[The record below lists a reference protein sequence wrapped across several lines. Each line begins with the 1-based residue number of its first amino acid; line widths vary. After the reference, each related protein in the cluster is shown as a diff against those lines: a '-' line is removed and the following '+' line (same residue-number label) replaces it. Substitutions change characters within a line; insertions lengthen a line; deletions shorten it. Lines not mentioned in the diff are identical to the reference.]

1 MAAGRVHH
9 GVRIAI
15 GRARV
20 RQVALVEGDRRRQ
33 KLARAAAE
41 AFETEEENVAR
52 DMDYLAA
59 IRCRTAQALVLQEGT
74 GRVANLASTLMGIP
88 MLTQG
93 LQDSNGM
100 LQHLIDLADA
110 PEDLLIKLDTRS
122 ARDALLEYLDDTER
136 LLTSPSLSYYLGA
149 NRVMVKNLAEIR
161 AEGRRRGGA
170 LREETMELVRGVEHV
185 VGGERDVHHQ
195 GTLSHHQGT
204 GRAARAQESL
214 AQGEEGG
221 TRARG
226 GTKEVGHR
234 ARGGAPSGKIQPR
247 RLTTKRRVPTTRGD
261 SCSVVNVSYVRQSES
276 VEMERTIRR
285 ARRRRTF
292 VDAHGSERVLHP
304 CPLVTFVSRTL
315 AGTAVFRLVSDPPST
330 TANGSFTRRR
340 WRARRPRF
348 RLLVPSRLGRRHRRV
363 RL

>member
-1 MAAGRVHH
+1 MRSKDENHDTWPLDAYIMVFGSRSD
-9 GVRIAI
+9 
-15 GRARV
+15 
-20 RQVALVEGDRRRQ
+20 ALAYAKWHSWKGDPSSS

-59 IRCRTAQALVLQEGT
+59 IRCRTARALVLQEGT

-161 AEGRRRGGA
+161 AEDARRGGA
-170 LREETMELVRGVEHV
+170 LREETMELVRELN
-185 VGGERDVHHQ
+185 
-195 GTLSHHQGT
+195 TW
-204 GRAARAQESL
+204 L
-214 AQGEEGG
+214 AVSEMCI
-221 TRARG
+221 TRALYRII
-226 GTKEVGHR
+226 KEQDERLELRR
-234 ARGGAPSGKIQPR
+234 AWRRAKREEREREEERR
-247 RLTTKRRVPTTRGD
+247 RLAIEREVERQAGENSTPSTDDKAPEFRRREAIRVP
-261 SCSVVNVSYVRQSES
+261 S
-276 VEMERTIRR
+276 
-285 ARRRRTF
+285 
-292 VDAHGSERVLHP
+292 
-304 CPLVTFVSRTL
+304 
-315 AGTAVFRLVSDPPST
+315 
-330 TANGSFTRRR
+330 
-340 WRARRPRF
+340 
-348 RLLVPSRLGRRHRRV
+348 
-363 RL
+363 